1 MKKII
6 RLTESDLVRL
16 VKRVIKEEEM
26 SGGYDTLKKC
36 ATTSFQN
43 KYKVS
48 DTGGK
53 YAFSMYRKNQVGD
66 YITIDSQQNPDIVSV
81 RRVTGEDRNERVV
94 YGGQFNFKGKS
105 CLELEREINTLLS
118 KRITP
123 N

>member
-1 MKKII
+1 MKKVI

-26 SGGYDTLKKC
+26 SSGYDTLKKC
-36 ATTSFQN
+36 ASSFQ
-43 KYKVS
+43 KPFKTV

-53 YAFSMYRKNQVGD
+53 YEFSMSRKSPDGTYD
-66 YITIDSQQNPDIVSV
+66 TIDSQQNPDIISV
-81 RRVTGEDRNERVV
+81 RRVSKMNNERVV
-94 YGGQFNFKGKS
+94 YGGELKFKGKS
-105 CLELEREINTLLS
+105 CWDLEKEIANLCI

>member
-1 MKKII
+1 MKKVI

-26 SGGYDTLKKC
+26 SSGYDSLKKC
-36 ATTSFQN
+36 ASSFQN
-43 KYKVS
+43 PFKTV

-53 YAFSMYRKNQVGD
+53 YEFSMSRKLPDGTYD
-66 YITIDSQQNPDIVSV
+66 TIDSQQNPDIVSV
-81 RRVTGEDRNERVV
+81 RRVSGKNRNERIVF
-94 YGGQFNFKGKS
+94 GGELKFKGKS
-105 CLELEREINTLLS
+105 CSDLEKEINNLCS

>member
-26 SGGYDTLKKC
+26 SSGYDTLKKC
-36 ATTSFQN
+36 ASSFQ
-43 KYKVS
+43 KPFKTV

-53 YAFSMYRKNQVGD
+53 YEFSMSRKSPDGTYD
-66 YITIDSQQNPDIVSV
+66 TIDSQQSPDIISV
-81 RRVTGEDRNERVV
+81 RRVVGKERNERVV